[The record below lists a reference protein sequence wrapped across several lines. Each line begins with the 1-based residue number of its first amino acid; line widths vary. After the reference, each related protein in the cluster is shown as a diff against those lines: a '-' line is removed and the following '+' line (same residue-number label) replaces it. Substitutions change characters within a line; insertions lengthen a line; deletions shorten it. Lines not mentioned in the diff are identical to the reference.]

1 MQMRKNFSKIIDLY
15 RYFHVFPNT
24 LEKLMYKRVLNF
36 LNKHK
41 ILTDSQYGFRKK
53 CSTYFAILDLLSKI
67 CKAVDDSEYT
77 MAVFLDLS
85 KAFDTVDH
93 NILLYKLEHYGFRT
107 IALEWFRNYLA
118 GRKKNFKFKLTGSDY
133 LTINAGVHRLNDSFE
148 ISTTNQIIIIWCV
161 TACAT
166 ASVVIGLKVGIR
178 RLSEICLTLGLFI
191 MLMVFFLDDPWHSLN
206 VLVQSTNYYQYLQ
219 TVTRLVF
226 PTGAFTQLENAP
238 AGKQA
243 PNWMDDWNIFYF
255 CWWIAWSPFVGM
267 FIANISRGRT
277 IRQFINATLT
287 APVGFSI
294 LWLSIFGGVGL
305 RMERNAELANIT
317 CSSVLSGGDEK
328 ESLDGLY

>member
-1 MQMRKNFSKIIDLY
+1 M
-15 RYFHVFPNT
+15 
-24 LEKLMYKRVLNF
+24 
-36 LNKHK
+36 
-41 ILTDSQYGFRKK
+41 
-53 CSTYFAILDLLSKI
+53 
-67 CKAVDDSEYT
+67 
-77 MAVFLDLS
+77 
-85 KAFDTVDH
+85 
-93 NILLYKLEHYGFRT
+93 
-107 IALEWFRNYLA
+107 
-118 GRKKNFKFKLTGSDY
+118 
-133 LTINAGVHRLNDSFE
+133 
-148 ISTTNQIIIIWCV
+148 

-226 PTGAFTQLENAP
+226 HTGAFAQLWNAP
-238 AGKQA
+238 ASKEA

-317 CSSVLSGGDEK
+317 CSSVLCGGDEK
-328 ESLDGLY
+328 ESLDGLYWPSCREKTEMWLDVEARLFQVPM

>member
-1 MQMRKNFSKIIDLY
+1 
-15 RYFHVFPNT
+15 
-24 LEKLMYKRVLNF
+24 
-36 LNKHK
+36 
-41 ILTDSQYGFRKK
+41 
-53 CSTYFAILDLLSKI
+53 
-67 CKAVDDSEYT
+67 

-166 ASVVIGLKVGIR
+166 ASVVSGLKVGIR

-206 VLVQSTNYYQYLQ
+206 VLVQSTGYYLQ
-219 TVTRLVF
+219 TVIQLGFHTD
-226 PTGAFTQLENAP
+226 AFAQLGNAP
-238 AGKQA
+238 DGKEA
-243 PNWMDDWNIFYF
+243 PNWMDDWTIFYWG
-255 CWWIAWSPFVGM
+255 WWIAWSPCNLTR
-267 FIANISRGRT
+267 AN
-277 IRQFINATLT
+277 F
-287 APVGFSI
+287 
-294 LWLSIFGGVGL
+294 
-305 RMERNAELANIT
+305 
-317 CSSVLSGGDEK
+317 
-328 ESLDGLY
+328 